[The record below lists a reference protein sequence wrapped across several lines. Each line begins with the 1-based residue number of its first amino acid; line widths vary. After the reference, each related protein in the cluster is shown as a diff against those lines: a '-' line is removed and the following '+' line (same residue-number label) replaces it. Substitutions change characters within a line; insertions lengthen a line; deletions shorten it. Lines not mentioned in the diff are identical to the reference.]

1 MSANSAF
8 QKKLND
14 LQKMIMDLDKF
25 VVQEMADRKT
35 IELQKTAA
43 EEKVKLASAK
53 VERIIQDLESLK
65 NNHENNRVA

>member
-8 QKKLND
+8 QQKLND

-35 IELQKTAA
+35 IEQQKSVA

-53 VERIIQDLESLK
+53 VERIIQDLESFK
-65 NNHENNRVA
+65 NNPENSKVA